1 MIENIYT
8 FPAFSGPS
16 RVLQFDAAKC
26 VGCNRC
32 VNVCPIDVMI
42 PNPEKGKEPIVIFAE
57 ECWFCGSCVNDCPH
71 QAVTLVMPAKQRIS
85 AVWKEKATGKEY
97 RVGMKDPLPPNT
109 RPAAGET
116 GKEN

>member
-1 MIENIYT
+1 
-8 FPAFSGPS
+8 
-16 RVLQFDAAKC
+16 
-26 VGCNRC
+26 
-32 VNVCPIDVMI
+32 
-42 PNPEKGKEPIVIFAE
+42 
-57 ECWFCGSCVNDCPH
+57 
-71 QAVTLVMPAKQRIS
+71 MPAKQRIS